1 MHRIRIVPLVL
12 CTLAI
17 ALAAPVNA
25 ARRNAASPA
34 PVAVVTVVTKKV
46 ERAAHRVGRTM
57 SRGAHKVEGKVSR
70 AAHATSRTMKRAV
83 HATSKKAKRVAHKV
97 ETKVRAKS
105 AAVKARMKKM
115 FGTKP
120 RRSRAERIA

>member
-1 MHRIRIVPLVL
+1 MHRNRIVPLVL

-25 ARRNAASPA
+25 TPRRAASPA

-46 ERAAHRVGRTM
+46 ERTAHRVGRTI

-70 AAHATSRTMKRAV
+70 AAHATSRTMKRAA
-83 HATSKKAKRVAHKV
+83 HATSKKMKHVAHKV
-97 ETKVRAKS
+97 EAKVRVKG
-105 AAVKARMKKM
+105 AAVKARMKKV
-115 FGTKP
+115 FGAKP
-120 RRSRAERIA
+120 SRSRVERIA